1 MASAKQ
7 IDKAVSDRDI
17 AALGKYIDAG
27 TDISR
32 RDADG
37 NTLLHHAARF
47 GALELVDK
55 LAAKGAKT
63 FVHNNDG
70 DTPWDVAVM
79 WGHDAVATRLDAVL
93 RAEMKSAAEIE
104 KVSYTSL
111 QQIRDASVKNGAS
124 EFHALASKGLFAQVI
139 SLAEKDGGFCAA
151 DLLEKGRD
159 GTTVILKLAQQ
170 GSLASLLK
178 PALWSARPNDFQNV
192 WLNVPKNY
200 RDGHDFDGFVSGLR
214 QAKLQS
220 YAKPKLPGL
229 GKPPKL

>member
-17 AALGKYIDAG
+17 PGLKKFVDAG
-27 TDISR
+27 ADVKR

-47 GALELVDK
+47 GDLELIEK
-55 LAAKGAKT
+55 LVAKGAKT
-63 FVHNNDG
+63 FTHNNDG
-70 DTPWDVAVM
+70 ESPWDVAVI
-79 WGHDAVATRLDAVL
+79 WGHDAVAARLDTAL

-104 KVSYTSL
+104 KISYTSL
-111 QQIRDASVKNGAS
+111 QQIRDASAKNGSS
-124 EFHALASKGLFAQVI
+124 EFHALAAKGFFAQVI
-139 SLAEKDGGFCAA
+139 ALAEKDGGFTAG
-151 DLLEKGRD
+151 DLLERGRD
-159 GTTVILKLAQQ
+159 GSSVVLKLAQQ
-170 GSLASLLK
+170 GSLGSLLK

-200 RDGHDFDGFVSGLR
+200 RDGHDYEAFLSGLR

>member
-7 IDKAVSDRDI
+7 IDKAVADRDI

-27 TDISR
+27 ADVNR

-47 GALELVDK
+47 GALELIEK
-55 LAAKGAKT
+55 LVAKGAKT
-63 FVHNNDG
+63 FTHNNDG
-70 DTPWDVAVM
+70 ESPWDVAVI
-79 WGHDAVATRLDAVL
+79 WGQDAVAARLQDAL
-93 RAEMKSAAEIE
+93 RAEMKAAAEIE
-104 KVSYTSL
+104 KISYTSL
-111 QQIRDASVKNGAS
+111 QQIRDASSKNGAS

-139 SLAEKDGGFCAA
+139 ALAEKDGGFCAA

-170 GSLASLLK
+170 GSLGSLLK

-200 RDGHDFDGFVSGLR
+200 RDGHDYDGFVSGLR

-229 GKPPKL
+229 GRGPKL

>member
-7 IDKAVSDRDI
+7 IDKAIAERDI
-17 AALGKYIDAG
+17 ATLLKYIDAG
-27 TDISR
+27 ADIDR

-37 NTLLHHAARF
+37 NALLHHAARF
-47 GALELVDK
+47 GDLALAEKLV
-55 LAAKGAKT
+55 AKGAKT
-63 FVHNNDG
+63 FTHNNDG
-70 DTPWDVAVM
+70 ETPWDVAAS
-79 WGHDAVATRLDAVL
+79 WGHDAVAARLQDAL
-93 RAEMKSAAEIE
+93 RAEMKAAAEIE
-104 KVSYTSL
+104 KISYTSL
-111 QQIRDASVKNGAS
+111 QQIRDASAKNGAS

-139 SLAEKDGGFCAA
+139 ALAEKDGGFSAA
-151 DLLEKGRD
+151 DMLEKGRD
-159 GTTVILKLAQQ
+159 GTTVVLKLAQQ
-170 GSLASLLK
+170 GSLGSLLK

-200 RDGHDFDGFVSGLR
+200 RDGHDYDGFISGLR

>member
-7 IDKAVSDRDI
+7 IDKAVAGRDI
-17 AALGKYIDAG
+17 AALGKYIDGGANL
-27 TDISR
+27 DR

-47 GALELVDK
+47 GEIGLIEK
-55 LAAKGAKT
+55 LTAKGAKT
-63 FVHNNDG
+63 FTHNNEG
-70 DTPWDVAVM
+70 DTPWDVAVA
-79 WGHDAVATRLDAVL
+79 WGHDAVAARLDAAL
-93 RAEMKSAAEIE
+93 RAEMTSAAEIE
-104 KVSYTSL
+104 KISYTSL
-111 QQIRDASVKNGAS
+111 QQIRDASVKNGVS

-139 SLAEKDGGFCAA
+139 ALAEKDGGFCAA
-151 DLLEKGRD
+151 DMLEKGRD

-170 GSLASLLK
+170 GSLGSLLK
-178 PALWSARPNDFQNV
+178 PALWSARPNDFQNA

-200 RDGHDFDGFVSGLR
+200 RAGHDFDGFVSGLR

>member
-1 MASAKQ
+1 MASTKQ
-7 IDKAVSDRDI
+7 IDKAVADRDI

-27 TDISR
+27 ASVDR

-47 GALELVDK
+47 GDLALVEKLV
-55 LAAKGAKT
+55 ARGAKT
-63 FVHNNDG
+63 FTHNNDG
-70 DTPWDVAVM
+70 DSPWDVAAT
-79 WGHDAVATRLDAVL
+79 WGHDAVATRLDAAL
-93 RAEMKSAAEIE
+93 RAEMKAAGEIE
-104 KVSYTSL
+104 KISYTSL

-124 EFHALASKGLFAQVI
+124 EFHALASRGLFAQVI
-139 SLAEKDGGFCAA
+139 ALAEKDGGFCAA
-151 DLLEKGRD
+151 DMLEKGRD

-170 GSLASLLK
+170 GNLASLLK
-178 PALWSARPNDFQNV
+178 PALWSARPNDFQNA

>member
-17 AALGKYIDAG
+17 DSLKKFVDAG
-27 TDISR
+27 ANVDR

-47 GALELVDK
+47 GDLELLEK
-55 LAAKGAKT
+55 LVAKGAKT

-70 DTPWDVAVM
+70 DSPWDVAVA
-79 WGHDAVATRLDAVL
+79 WGHDGIAARLDAAL
-93 RAEMKSAAEIE
+93 RAEMKAAAETE
-104 KVSYTSL
+104 KISYSSL

-139 SLAEKDGGFCAA
+139 ALAEKDGGFCAA
-151 DLLEKGRD
+151 DMLEKGRD

-170 GSLASLLK
+170 GSLGSLLK
-178 PALWSARPNDFQNV
+178 PALWSARPADFQNA

-200 RDGHDFDGFVSGLR
+200 RDGHDFEGFVTGLR

-229 GKPPKL
+229 GRPPKL

>member
-7 IDKAVSDRDI
+7 IDKAVADRDI

-27 TDISR
+27 TDVNR

-47 GALELVDK
+47 GELELVEK
-55 LAAKGAKT
+55 LVAKGAKT
-63 FVHNNDG
+63 FTHNNDG
-70 DTPWDVAVM
+70 ESPWDTAVI
-79 WGHDAVATRLDAVL
+79 WGQDAVAARLQDAL
-93 RAEMKSAAEIE
+93 RAEMKAAAEIE
-104 KVSYTSL
+104 KISYTSL
-111 QQIRDASVKNGAS
+111 QQIRDASSKNGTS

-139 SLAEKDGGFCAA
+139 AIAEKDGGFCAA

-170 GSLASLLK
+170 GSLGSLLK

-200 RDGHDFDGFVSGLR
+200 RDGHDYDGFVSGLR

-229 GKPPKL
+229 GRGPKL

>member
-7 IDKAVSDRDI
+7 IDKAISDRDI

-27 TDISR
+27 ADVNR

-47 GALELVDK
+47 GALDLVDK

-63 FVHNNDG
+63 FVHNHDG
-70 DTPWDVAVM
+70 DTPWDVAVS
-79 WGHDAVATRLDAVL
+79 WGHDAVSTRLDAIL
-93 RAEMKSAAEIE
+93 RAEMKAAAEIE
-104 KVSYTSL
+104 KISYTSL
-111 QQIRDASVKNGAS
+111 QQIRDASAKNGAG

-139 SLAEKDGGFCAA
+139 ALAEKDGGFCAA

-159 GTTVILKLAQQ
+159 GTTVVLKLAQQ
-170 GSLASLLK
+170 GSLGSLLK

-200 RDGHDFDGFVSGLR
+200 RDGHDYDSFVSGLR